1 MTSPIRDLLVLL
13 VKMMRWYIVQ
23 QCIIIDQINL
33 APYRYR
39 SACHRGN
46 LSNLAPYRYRSACHR
61 EYLLAETHYSKP
73 VKSQSVTSC
82 GTIYRT
88 IYAVWIKTFKV
99 WYGLLALGTR
109 FFNQH
114 QLVFFALIKIHRNTR
129 RPLINQ
135 HGYKATLS
143 ELWLD
148 PCIYIIR

>member
-23 QCIIIDQINL
+23 QCIIIDQI
-33 APYRYR
+33 
-39 SACHRGN
+39 
-46 LSNLAPYRYRSACHR
+46 NLAPYRYRSACHR